1 MGLGGTSTAS
11 GGGLQLGGL
20 GTGTGLG
27 LGQSGG
33 LGTGT
38 GLSLG
43 GLGTSQGTC
52 VLKCMENVG
61 LKDCKEIP
69 VPDKELVM
77 TGYLFSSMF
86 L

>member
-1 MGLGGTSTAS
+1 MFDDPVPNFLGLGLGGTSTAS

-20 GTGTGLG
+20 STGTGLG

-52 VLKCMENVG
+52 MLNCMEKVG
-61 LKDCKEIP
+61 LKD
-69 VPDKELVM
+69 
-77 TGYLFSSMF
+77 
-86 L
+86 